1 LARSP
6 LAHFIFR
13 GLIVIG
19 VLALVSY
26 LLGDVLD
33 QGWIDAYVRGHGLSG
48 ELLFLMAGWLLSSV
62 GLSRQLIAFLGGY
75 AFGFLPGVLLAS
87 LAVVGGCMLCFF
99 TARYLLRTF
108 LLQHYAG
115 RIDRMGRFVHD
126 NTFVMTLL
134 IRLLPLGSNLMVNV
148 AAGVSGV
155 RSIPFFMGSAI
166 GYLPQTLIF
175 ALVGS
180 GTGVDRFWQVA
191 VAMGLFV
198 VATVLGIWLYRKY
211 RQGMSLDPQLDEEL
225 GVNESGLPADRQNGP
240 A

>member
-1 LARSP
+1 MLTQ
-6 LAHFIFR
+6 LVFR
-13 GLIVIG
+13 GLIVIA
-19 VLALVSY
+19 VLAAASY
-26 LLGDVLD
+26 LLGDVID
-33 QGWIDAYVRGHGLSG
+33 QTWVDVHVRGQGVQG
-48 ELLFLMAGWLLSSV
+48 ELLFLATGWLLSSV

-75 AFGFLPGVLLAS
+75 AFGFLPGVLLAT
-87 LAVVGGCMLCFF
+87 LAVVAGCVLTYCV
-99 TARYLLRTF
+99 ARYLLRAF
-108 LLQHYAG
+108 LLQRYAG

-155 RSIPFFMGSAI
+155 RSVPFFLGSAL

-180 GTGVDRFWQVA
+180 GTSVDQFWQVA
-191 VAMGLFV
+191 VAMVLFV
-198 VATVLGIWLYRKY
+198 AATVLGIWLYRKY
-211 RQGMSLDPQLDEEL
+211 RHGMTLDPQLDEEL
-225 GVNESGLPADRQNGP
+225 GVDDPLLPADKRNGP